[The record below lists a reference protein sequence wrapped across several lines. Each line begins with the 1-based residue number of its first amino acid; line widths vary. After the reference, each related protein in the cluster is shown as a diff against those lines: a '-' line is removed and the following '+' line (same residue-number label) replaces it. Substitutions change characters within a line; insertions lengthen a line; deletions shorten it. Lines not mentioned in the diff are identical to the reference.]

1 VARKKTDGSID
12 SSTIN
17 NDSLSTKIAV
27 LDIERENRLS
37 KVISLFSKGLNRED
51 IAQELDIDQSTL
63 SAVYGRI

>member
-1 VARKKTDGSID
+1 MARKKTDGSID